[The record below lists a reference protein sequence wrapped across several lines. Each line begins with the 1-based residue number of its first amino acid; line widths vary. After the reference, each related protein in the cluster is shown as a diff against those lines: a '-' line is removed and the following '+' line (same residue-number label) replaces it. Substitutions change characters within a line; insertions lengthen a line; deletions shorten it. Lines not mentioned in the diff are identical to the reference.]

1 MDVQM
6 NLSAKQLAS
15 LKKGRKIR
23 ISKKHLMGGGV
34 NLVVHPETF
43 NRLTHCVE
51 HNKGMDFT
59 MSPSELHATM
69 SGGAVNRLNKANRWT
84 DYLGS
89 TYKSVGQAIK
99 PFAQPITQAVSQGV
113 VHQIDMQLNPTGEYI
128 DQAGDASEILKP
140 FMQQTPA
147 PAPSYTSPS
156 SDGQNLNFTAAA
168 NAQAVQYNAYQPFA
182 PPPLPPAPTL
192 GYVPA
197 TIPAP
202 TSTRHTLPSIE
213 TPTSSNIVRR
223 GGYLPGR
230 GAIDH
235 IGAAFSRGHPARF
248 SSYNESFLQQ
258 LPLVY
263 KDAARLY
270 GSGLEL

>member
-23 ISKKHLMGGGV
+23 IAKRHLMGGGV

-43 NRLTHCVE
+43 NRLTKCVE

-89 TYKSVGQAIK
+89 TYKSVGQAVK
-99 PFAQPITQAVSQGV
+99 PFAQPITAAISDGT
-113 VHQIDMQLNPTGEYI
+113 VHQINMQLNPTDEYF
-128 DQAGDASEILKP
+128 GDAQQASELLRP

-147 PAPSYTSPS
+147 PPAPISN
-156 SDGQNLNFTAAA
+156 DGQNLNFTAVA

-182 PPPLPPAPTL
+182 PSPAPIAPTL
-192 GYVPA
+192 GFVPA
-197 TIPAP
+197 TIQEPA
-202 TSTRHTLPSIE
+202 STRHTLPSSV

-230 GAIDH
+230 GAIEH
-235 IGAAFSRGHPARF
+235 IGAPFTRGHPARF

>member
-1 MDVQM
+1 MNVEM

-23 ISKKHLMGGGV
+23 IAKKHLMGGGV
-34 NLVVHPETF
+34 NLVVHPETY
-43 NRLTHCVE
+43 NRLTKCVE

-59 MSPSELHATM
+59 LSPSELHA
-69 SGGAVNRLNKANRWT
+69 SIQGRGVSRIKKAGLWT

-89 TYKSVGQAIK
+89 TYKSVGTAIK

-140 FMQQTPA
+140 FMQQTPT
-147 PAPSYTSPS
+147 PAPSPS
-156 SDGQNLNFTAAA
+156 SDGQNINFTAAA

-192 GYVPA
+192 GYTPVTMQEPA
-197 TIPAP
+197 
-202 TSTRHTLPSIE
+202 STRHTLPSSV
-213 TPTSSNIVRR
+213 TPTSSNLVRR
-223 GGYLPGR
+223 GGFLPGR
-230 GAIDH
+230 GAIEH
-235 IGAAFSRGHPARF
+235 IGAPFTRGPPARF